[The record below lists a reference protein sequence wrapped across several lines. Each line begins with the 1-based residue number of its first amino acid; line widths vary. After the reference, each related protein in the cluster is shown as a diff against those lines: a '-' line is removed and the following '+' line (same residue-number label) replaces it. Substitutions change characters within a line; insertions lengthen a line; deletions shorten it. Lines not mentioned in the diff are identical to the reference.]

1 MMERS
6 ALDVARDAMEVCR
19 NLEGFQ
25 ATETISAGAIHAE
38 GRIRY
43 RRTGMVTVEY
53 RKYEDPLS
61 DFEER
66 YAGASEFVPQ
76 ELLELQITCDG
87 RQTWLYNPKRNV
99 AICRD
104 GRRLYSPL
112 RMPDG
117 IAALDFMR
125 SLTHDFLLREE
136 GTEEVHGRKA
146 RRIGLKPKE
155 EERSTLLKEE
165 RFPITRAIVSID
177 EQTSFPLRIVLYPSR
192 RSLLF
197 YIAGPSTP
205 VTIEYR
211 DILLT
216 VPKEDVF
223 SFTPP
228 PETRVFREEIV
239 KAADLDSQLPFSIP
253 VSALE
258 ERGYKL
264 YSGKGTITVNEAAD
278 RAYATLVF
286 ARKEEQETADGLSQS
301 LSLRAGNYLS
311 PNMNRR
317 RAFLAENGEEV
328 IIGET
333 KARVVDRDKLVADE
347 IPESARRSII
357 EIGWESN
364 GVNWFLLAE
373 DTNRE
378 NLLEVVR
385 TIVGAGRKEETS

>member
-1 MMERS
+1 MMERLV
-6 ALDVARDAMEVCR
+6 LDVARDAMEVCR
-19 NLEGFQ
+19 NLDGFQ

-38 GRIRY
+38 GRVRY

-53 RKYEDPLS
+53 RKYDDPLS

-66 YAGASEFVPQ
+66 YAGASEFTPQ

-87 RQTWLYNPKRNV
+87 RQTWLYNAKRNV
-99 AICRD
+99 AICRN

-177 EQTSFPLRIVLYPSR
+177 EQTSLPLRIVLYPSR

-228 PETRVFREEIV
+228 PETRVFREETVNI
-239 KAADLDSQLPFSIP
+239 ADLDARLPFSIP
-253 VSALE
+253 LGALE
-258 ERGYKL
+258 AHGYKL

-286 ARKEEQETADGLSQS
+286 VQKEEQDAADGLSQS

-328 IIGET
+328 TIGET
-333 KARVVDRDKLVADE
+333 KAHVVDRDKLVADE

-357 EIGWESN
+357 EIGWEN
-364 GVNWFLLAE
+364 DGVNWFLLAE
-373 DTNRE
+373 ETNRE
-378 NLLEVVR
+378 KLLEVVR
-385 TIVGAGRKEETS
+385 TIVGAGDAEETS